1 MTPTHTLSATGA
13 AMYRLS
19 LVTRMWLCHLTLAAL
34 LGIAWVWGWLDSMV
48 ATDTLYLV
56 RVNCCLFVVGVVI
69 AQRRA
74 HWLSRELDEDDDS
87 KCLQYRLDL
96 NRGMHPAVAYDTLR
110 AALGWRIGSVSFIA
124 SMIMLFGLAGT
135 IVGFIV
141 ATSAVTPE
149 AASDAGQVGPMAA
162 TMIGG
167 VGLALYKTLVGI
179 ALGGGYLMLMHRLL
193 AGAATHALSRAV
205 HGGR

>member
-1 MTPTHTLSATGA
+1 MPAHTLSTTGA
-13 AMYRLS
+13 AMHRLS

-34 LGIAWVWGWLDSMV
+34 LGIAWVWGWLDGML
-48 ATDTLYLV
+48 ATDSLYLV
-56 RVNCCLFVVGVVI
+56 RVNACLFLLGLVI

-74 HWLSRELDEDDDS
+74 HWLSRELDGFDGT
-87 KCLQYRLDL
+87 KTLQYWQDI
-96 NRGMHPAVAYDTLR
+96 RGRMHPEVAYDTLR
-110 AALGWRIGSVSFIA
+110 SALSWRIGAVSFIA
-124 SMIMLFGLAGT
+124 SQIMLFGLAGT

-149 AASDAGQVGPMAA
+149 AAADAGQVGPMAA
-162 TMIGG
+162 AMING
-167 VGLALYKTLVGI
+167 VSLALYKTLVGI

>member
-1 MTPTHTLSATGA
+1 MN
-13 AMYRLS
+13 RLS

-34 LGIAWVWGWLDSMV
+34 LGIAWVWGWLDGML
-48 ATDTLYLV
+48 ATDSLYLV
-56 RVNCCLFVVGVVI
+56 RINACLFLLGLVI

-74 HWLSRELDEDDDS
+74 HWLSRELDEDDGS

-96 NRGMHPAVAYDTLR
+96 NRGMHPTVAYDTLKQ
-110 AALGWRIGSVSFIA
+110 ALGWRIGTVSFIA
-124 SMIMLFGLAGT
+124 SQIMLFGLGGT
-135 IVGFIV
+135 IVGFII
-141 ATSAVTPE
+141 ASGAVTPE
-149 AASDAGQVGPMAA
+149 AAADAGQVGPMAA
-162 TMIGG
+162 AMIQG
-167 VGLALYKTLVGI
+167 VSLSLYKTLVGI